1 MSKKILYHILFWI
14 FIFIWEFHFFM
25 YMENFIP
32 AVVDFVFV
40 QTIFDASV
48 VYINL
53 FILIPKLL
61 TKHGKATY
69 IIGVFTSLLLMAFL
83 VESFGLYGLL
93 NDLGE
98 EFNNGPNL
106 SIYAKLF
113 SYFIEFSL
121 FMIIS
126 FLYWYFTKHIEEER
140 KTLQFKNEKLQAELQ
155 LLRSQVSP
163 YFLFD
168 SLNHIYTLSTQNNPD
183 ASVMIEKLSDILR
196 HIVYER
202 KHKEVGLQEEMQMI
216 ENYIQLLR
224 KMKSE
229 SAIRYH
235 ISGDFSNKK
244 IAPLLL
250 INIIENSFK
259 HSNISSLKNSFLE
272 IDISLKDKILTLKTK
287 NTFAPNTEKKGTGL
301 QSLKEQLQHI
311 YPDKYTLKIVS
322 KDSIFDLELTL
333 ELP

>member
-1 MSKKILYHILFWI
+1 
-14 FIFIWEFHFFM
+14 
-25 YMENFIP
+25 MENFIS
-32 AVVDFVFV
+32 AAVDFVFA
-40 QTIFDASV
+40 QTIFDASI
-48 VYINL
+48 VYVNL

-61 TKHGKATY
+61 TKHGRVAY
-69 IIGVFTSLLLMAFL
+69 IIGVFTSLLLIAFL

-126 FLYWYFTKHIEEER
+126 FLYWYFTKHIEEEQ
-140 KTLQFKNEKLQAELQ
+140 KALQFKNEKLQAELQ

-168 SLNHIYTLSTQNNPD
+168 SLNHIYTLSVQNNPD

-259 HSNISSLKNSFLE
+259 HSNISSFKKGFLE
-272 IDISLKDKILTLKTK
+272 IDISLKGKILTLKTK
-287 NTFAPNTEKKGTGL
+287 NTFTPNTENKGTGL
-301 QSLKEQLQHI
+301 QNLKEQLQHT
-311 YPDKYTLKIVS
+311 YPDKYALKIVS